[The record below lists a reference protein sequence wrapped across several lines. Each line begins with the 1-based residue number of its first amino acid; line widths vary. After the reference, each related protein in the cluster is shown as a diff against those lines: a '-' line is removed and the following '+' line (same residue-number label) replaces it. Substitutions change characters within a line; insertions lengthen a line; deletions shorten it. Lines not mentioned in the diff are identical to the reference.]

1 MFSGE
6 GFQTIGAICGV
17 GALLWRLVDQ
27 VKPRGLQRRL
37 HAVFMKEAL
46 RRVEQ
51 ARRPVF
57 KGDAD
62 PVGGFDF
69 SPPGATGGPSHHG

>member
-17 GALLWRLVDQ
+17 GALLWRLFDQ

-46 RRVEQ
+46 RRVEERF
-51 ARRPVF
+51 AASR
-57 KGDAD
+57 ATD
-62 PVGGFDF
+62 PKV
-69 SPPGATGGPSHHG
+69 S